1 MQPAAVPEPML
12 PSALGSHETRVFLLV
27 LSAQLLGRHLR
38 TIVLGQDVLSE
49 TRSVGGRIE
58 LERLLE
64 NDGLVGAAAGALGA
78 VGSKADV
85 DVVRERDADAAPERA
100 LERQQEARDDGP
112 RRHFEGAG
120 LVAQ

>member
-1 MQPAAVPEPML
+1 
-12 PSALGSHETRVFLLV
+12 
-27 LSAQLLGRHLR
+27 
-38 TIVLGQDVLSE
+38 
-49 TRSVGGRIE
+49 VGGRIE
-58 LERLLE
+58 LERLLK

-120 LVAQ
+120 VVAQ